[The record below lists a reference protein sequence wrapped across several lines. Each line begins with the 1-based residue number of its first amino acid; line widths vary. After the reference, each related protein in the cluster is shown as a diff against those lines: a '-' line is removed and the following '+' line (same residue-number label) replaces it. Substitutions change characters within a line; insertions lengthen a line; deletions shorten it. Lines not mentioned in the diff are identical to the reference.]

1 LYRNIEPLIIAAM
14 KLKKNL
20 ALSDSGFVF
29 DPSTGDSFSTNPI
42 GLEIIRMLKEGKTAN
57 DIKSQII
64 KTYMTD
70 DVSFEKDYYD
80 FVNML
85 SKHNLVEGSEK
96 EKN

>member
-1 LYRNIEPLIIAAM
+1 M

-29 DPSTGDSFSTNPI
+29 DPGTGDSFSTNPI

-57 DIKSQII
+57 EIKSHII

-85 SKHNLVEGSEK
+85 SKHNLVEESEK

>member
-1 LYRNIEPLIIAAM
+1 M
-14 KLKKNL
+14 KVKKNL

-29 DPSTGDSFSTNPI
+29 DPGTGDSFSTNPI
-42 GLEIIRMLKEGKTAN
+42 GLEIIRMLKEGKTTN
-57 DIKSQII
+57 EIKAYII

-85 SKHNLVEGSEK
+85 SKHNLVEESEK

>member
-1 LYRNIEPLIIAAM
+1 M

-85 SKHNLVEGSEK
+85 SKHNLVEGVGK

>member
-1 LYRNIEPLIIAAM
+1 MSTM

-85 SKHNLVEGSEK
+85 SKHNLVEGVEK

>member
-1 LYRNIEPLIIAAM
+1 M

-42 GLEIIRMLKEGKTAN
+42 GLEIIRMLKEGKNSN
-57 DIKSQII
+57 DIKSQIV

-70 DVSFEKDYYD
+70 DASFEKDYYD

-85 SKHNLVEGSEK
+85 TKHNLVEGGEK

>member
-1 LYRNIEPLIIAAM
+1 MKIKRNI
-14 KLKKNL
+14 

-42 GLEIIRMLKEGKTAN
+42 GLEIIKMLKEGKN
-57 DIKSQII
+57 PEEIKSVIT
-64 KTYMTD
+64 KNYLTD

-80 FVNML
+80 FINML
-85 SKHNLVEGSEK
+85 TKLKLSDGDEK